1 MATKAKYYK
10 VNNKNENEKTE
21 ENEIRVSTGK
31 STSSYIIRAAVLL
44 YGDDSNKDQVTKK
57 YDSVV
62 LKGTGNA
69 IPTALLASEIIR
81 RKVRGLH
88 QINSIGK
95 TEVEDIFEPK
105 EEGLDRIV

>member
-1 MATKAKYYK
+1 
-10 VNNKNENEKTE
+10 
-21 ENEIRVSTGK
+21 
-31 STSSYIIRAAVLL
+31 
-44 YGDDSNKDQVTKK
+44 
-57 YDSVV
+57 

>member
-44 YGDDSNKDQVTKK
+44 YGDDSNKD
-57 YDSVV
+57 
-62 LKGTGNA
+62 
-69 IPTALLASEIIR
+69 
-81 RKVRGLH
+81 
-88 QINSIGK
+88 
-95 TEVEDIFEPK
+95 
-105 EEGLDRIV
+105 